1 ALLAEPRV
9 LLLDEPT
16 RSLDPIS
23 AREFRRFLRE
33 ELAVRRQCAVIIATH
48 SAEEAFDLCDRVAV
62 LNHGRLL
69 SVGVAADI
77 ARDLAGDR
85 YVAWTTEPNHPALTA
100 LAVTRGTDEA
110 APVAMRAMDGW
121 TSVEIMVRG
130 GPEEAARLLQQLVS
144 QGVPLAAMERVPI
157 SLASL
162 IESVVKRGAGS
173 TQVEA

>member
-1 ALLAEPRV
+1 
-9 LLLDEPT
+9 
-16 RSLDPIS
+16 
-23 AREFRRFLRE
+23 
-33 ELAVRRQCAVIIATH
+33 
-48 SAEEAFDLCDRVAV
+48 
-62 LNHGRLL
+62 
-69 SVGVAADI
+69 
-77 ARDLAGDR
+77 
-85 YVAWTTEPNHPALTA
+85 
-100 LAVTRGTDEA
+100 
-110 APVAMRAMDGW
+110 MRAMDGW